1 MERYRTLFVT
11 QRGQRH
17 QQAALEA
24 APPELD
30 VTMCRTADMRE
41 VAELLPEMDFLIS
54 ERSGRIDADIIA
66 AGRKLRLI
74 QRLGA
79 QVWDIDAEAARA
91 AGVPVCYLPVRTCR
105 MVAEH
110 MILLMLALAR
120 NLRDLMRV
128 AAEAGDWGLPP
139 KRCSEDYFAY
149 NWSDRRDIRGLAGG
163 TVGILGFG
171 EIGGELARRLTPFD
185 CTVLYDKRRPLPRR
199 VEAELGIARAGRE
212 ELARRSDFVC
222 CLLPNLPE
230 NDQSIDAGF
239 FGQMKPGAFFAHCGA
254 PGVVNEAA
262 LIEALDSG
270 HLGGGAIDCF
280 TYEPLRPDDPLLA
293 PARDPRRNLILTP
306 HVAAGD
312 VSASA
317 QERADDFANILA
329 VLKGGELRY
338 RLV

>member
-11 QRGQRH
+11 QRGERH
-17 QQAALEA
+17 QQAALDA

-41 VAELLPEMDFLIS
+41 VAELMPEMDFLIS
-54 ERSGRIDADIIA
+54 ERIGRIDAEVIV
-66 AGRKLRLI
+66 AGRNLKLI
-74 QRLGA
+74 QRLGT
-79 QVWDIDAEAARA
+79 QVWDIDTEAARA

-110 MILLMLALAR
+110 LILLMLALAR

-128 AAEAGDWGLPP
+128 TAEAGDWGMP

-149 NWSDRRDIRGLAGG
+149 NWSDRRNLRGLAGS

-171 EIGGELARRLTPFD
+171 EIGAELARRLKPFD
-185 CTVLYDKRRPLPRR
+185 CTVLYDKRRPLPPQ
-199 VEAELGIARAGRE
+199 VEAELGIAHTARE

-239 FGQMKPGAFFAHCGA
+239 FGRMKPGAVFAHCGA

-262 LIEALDSG
+262 LLEALDSG
-270 HLGGGAIDCF
+270 HLGGAAIDCF

-306 HVAAGD
+306 HVAAGE

-317 QERADDFANILA
+317 RERIGDFANVMA